1 MHKRQHL
8 GKHLGIILLGLIAWA
23 GCGLKPKPIYFN
35 PPREKRPKATASD
48 STGSSTKATAT
59 AGRTAAADSA
69 NIGDVGITADEAVA
83 AAAPAD
89 ADQAEKMREYSLSSA
104 SYERRLANELLP
116 FLDTPYKYG
125 GETTRGVDCSG
136 LVMQVYK
143 KALDIDLPHKAAYQY
158 KMGKAVKKAQLMPGD
173 LVFFHETKSRRIGH
187 VGIYLNE
194 GKFIHSMS
202 GKGVVISKLEEG
214 YWRKYYAGARRIIL

>member
-1 MHKRQHL
+1 MHKRQ
-8 GKHLGIILLGLIAWA
+8 HLGIILLGLLALA

-35 PPREKRPKATASD
+35 PPREKPHAAVDPK
-48 STGSSTKATAT
+48 SSVL
-59 AGRTAAADSA
+59 ADSA
-69 NIGDVGITADEAVA
+69 NVGDVGITADEAVA

-89 ADQAEKMREYSLSSA
+89 ADQAEQIRDYSLSSA
-104 SYERRLANELLP
+104 SYEHRLARELLP
-116 FLDTPYKYG
+116 FLDTAYQYG

-143 KALDIDLPHKAAYQY
+143 KAFNIDLPHKAAYQY
-158 KMGKAVKKAQLMPGD
+158 KLGKKVKKPQLMPGD
-173 LVFFHETKSRRIGH
+173 LVFFYKTKSRHIGH

-202 GKGVVISKLEEG
+202 GKGVVISKLDEG
-214 YWRKYYAGARRIIL
+214 YWRKYYAGARRIIMEPSRKFQTNERMLQ